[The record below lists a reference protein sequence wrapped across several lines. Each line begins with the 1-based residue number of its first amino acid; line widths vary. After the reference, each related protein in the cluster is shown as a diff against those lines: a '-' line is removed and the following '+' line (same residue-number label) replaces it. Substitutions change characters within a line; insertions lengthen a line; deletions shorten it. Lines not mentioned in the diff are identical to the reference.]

1 MMEKLNKILNLD
13 YIIAG
18 IALIILVLVT
28 FIGVIMRYFLGNP
41 LIWGE
46 EIQLLCFV
54 WIVFFGAGAAFRT
67 GSHVAI
73 DVLVDLFPERVRK
86 IVEIF
91 GGIVVLFILIYLLN
105 KSLPLIY
112 QHILTSRTTNILK
125 LTYSFVYSA
134 LPIGC
139 VLMIINFVLKIY
151 QSIKGGK

>member
-1 MMEKLNKILNLD
+1 MERLNKLLNLD

-18 IALIILVLVT
+18 IALIVLVLVT

-73 DVLVDLFPERVRK
+73 DVVVDMFPQKLKK
-86 IVEIF
+86 IVEIL
-91 GGIVVLFILIYLLN
+91 GNIVVLVVLIYLLN
-105 KSLPLIY
+105 KSLPLIS
-112 QHILTSRTTNILK
+112 QHLSTARTTNIIK
-125 LTYSFVYSA
+125 LPYSFVYSA

-139 VLMIINFVLKIY
+139 ILMVVNFLLKTY
-151 QSIKGGK
+151 QLIKGGE

>member
-1 MMEKLNKILNLD
+1 MEKLNKLLNLD
-13 YIIAG
+13 YVIAG
-18 IALIILVLVT
+18 VALIILVLVT
-28 FIGVIMRYFLGNP
+28 FVGVIMRYFLGSP

-73 DVLVDLFPERVRK
+73 DVLVDLLPEKLKK
-86 IVEIF
+86 IVEML
-91 GGIVVLFILIYLLN
+91 GSVVVLIVLLYLLN

-112 QHILTSRTTNILK
+112 QHISTARTTNILK
-125 LTYSFVYSA
+125 LPYSVIYSA

-139 VLMIINFVLKIY
+139 ILMIINFLLKIY
-151 QSIKGGK
+151 QLMKGGK

>member
-41 LIWGE
+41 LIWAE

-91 GGIVVLFILIYLLN
+91 GGIVILFILIYLLN

-112 QHILTSRTTNILK
+112 QHI
-125 LTYSFVYSA
+125 F
-134 LPIGC
+134 
-139 VLMIINFVLKIY
+139 IN
-151 QSIKGGK
+151 QN

>member
-1 MMEKLNKILNLD
+1 MEKLNKLLNLD

-18 IALIILVLVT
+18 VALIVLVVVT

-73 DVLVDLFPERVRK
+73 DVLVDLFPERLRK
-86 IVEIF
+86 IIEIL
-91 GGIVVLFILIYLLN
+91 GSIVVLVVLIYLLN

-112 QHILTSRTTNILK
+112 QHISTARTTNILK
-125 LTYSFVYSA
+125 LPYSFVYSA

-139 VLMIINFVLKIY
+139 VLMIINFVLKMY
-151 QSIKGGK
+151 QVIRGGK